1 MTDTDSFEHPD
12 RIGPYHV
19 IQVLGEGGMGVVY
32 EVEQKEPVRRRVAV
46 KMMKVGMDTKE
57 VVGRF
62 DTERQALA
70 VMEHPGIATVL
81 DAGVNE
87 QGRPYFVMEL
97 VHGIRLDEFCDRER
111 LTTRQRVELF
121 IRICEAVQHAHQKG
135 VIHRDLKPSN
145 VLVAEQ
151 DAHPQPKI
159 IDFGVAKA
167 TGQRLTQHTVVTTY
181 GQALGTL
188 AYMSPEQA
196 EMGGLDVDTR
206 TDVYSLAVMLYELL
220 TGNVPVDPKA
230 LHGAVFLALLIERD
244 RTVPTLSGRFTKL
257 DRGQQ
262 DRLAKLRGTD
272 PQSLKKKLA
281 GDLQWI
287 VFKAIEKDRSR
298 RYETA
303 SELAMDLKRYLAD
316 EPVSARPPS
325 STYRLGKFVTR
336 NRWPVAVAGTLT
348 AALLLGLA
356 GTSLGLIRARA
367 AEVRAEQQT
376 ATADLT
382 LEYMI
387 GMFGGSDPTLGGSA
401 DVTAR
406 EILDASISRIDTLAS
421 QPLVQARLL
430 QAMGAVYTNLG
441 LYDQADT
448 LLRQS
453 LTVHREVVGEGD
465 PALERSLRQLAWLYL
480 NEGRLTDALPLAE
493 EAASIAELAYEPLS
507 SLLADA
513 ILVLGVI
520 HRDLANYE
528 EARGHLDRS
537 LEIRE
542 QVFGPDHIETAWGL
556 FHLAW
561 LEQLHG
567 DDEAA
572 RAIYRRV
579 LPIYSAEYGDDHLIT
594 ATVLN
599 DYAGALSDDPATA
612 DSALALYQRV
622 VGIRKESY
630 GPNHAAV
637 GDALG
642 NVGTVYHRMG
652 DLELAKD
659 YYGLALAVYEE
670 AYSSDN
676 ADVARTYYNIGEVS
690 IDLAEYDRAEAS
702 YLRALEATEIALGV
716 AHPLYGQ
723 TLRGLA
729 AVLRSTGRVDEAEQ
743 LEARADSLESV

>member
-97 VHGIRLDEFCDRER
+97 VHGIRLDEYCDRER

-121 IRICEAVQHAHQKG
+121 IRICEAVQHAPQKG

-206 TDVYSLAVMLYELL
+206 TDVYSLAVMLYEVL

-230 LHGAVFLALLIERD
+230 LHGAAYLALLIERD

-257 DRGQQ
+257 NRGQQ
-262 DRLAKLRGTD
+262 DRLAKLRRTD

-367 AEVRAEQQT
+367 AEARAEQQT

-453 LTVHREVVGEGD
+453 LTVRREVVGEED

-579 LPIYSAEYGDDHLIT
+579 LPIYSAEYGDDHVIT

-630 GPNHAAV
+630 GPNHATV

-676 ADVARTYYNIGEVS
+676 ADVARIYYNIGEVS
-690 IDLAEYDRAEAS
+690 ADLAEYDRAEAS